1 MCDPAET
8 ISSSVNPCSFIF
20 SLLPAILGLQSS
32 NVTAFY
38 FACSLKLRIY
48 HIYIYIFSCCCRYVP
63 GEQALLQ
70 IDSFCVTL
78 IVECD
83 SVTSRR
89 VSPWLKSLD
98 QQSAAS
104 VTSGSAIPPSLP
116 TSSFASGALVK
127 SLNYVRSLVARH
139 LPRRPLY
146 PAAFAGS
153 SSASRQALPTLSS
166 LLSRSFNYQLSP
178 APISSRESPERQ
190 EVSNA
195 SDLNLTSPER
205 IDGEEGSKYIA
216 IDVLKW
222 RWTVDREQQ
231 TSSVPMERCP
241 LSTFLCSLLVVC

>member
-1 MCDPAET
+1 M
-8 ISSSVNPCSFIF
+8 
-20 SLLPAILGLQSS
+20 
-32 NVTAFY
+32 
-38 FACSLKLRIY
+38 
-48 HIYIYIFSCCCRYVP
+48 
-63 GEQALLQ
+63 LQ
-70 IDSFCVTL
+70 IDLFCVTL

-89 VSPWLKSLD
+89 ASPWLKSLD

-153 SSASRQALPTLSS
+153 SSASRQSLPTLSS

-178 APISSRESPERQ
+178 APISIRESPERQ

-195 SDLNLTSPER
+195 TDLNLTSPER
-205 IDGEEGSKYIA
+205 INGEEGSKCMYIA

-231 TSSVPMERCP
+231 PSSVPMERCP
-241 LSTFLCSLLVVC
+241 HSDFLCPLLVVCAQHVDMGVPCPSCAQHVEHLL